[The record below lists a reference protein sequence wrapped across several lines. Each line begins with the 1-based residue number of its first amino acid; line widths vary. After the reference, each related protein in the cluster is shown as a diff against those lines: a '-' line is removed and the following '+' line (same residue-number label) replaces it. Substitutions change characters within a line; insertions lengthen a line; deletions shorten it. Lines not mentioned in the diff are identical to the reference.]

1 MNYTRPVR
9 ISRRHVL
16 QGIGATMALPFMEA
30 MGAPTKTSSLAVG
43 PEGQPLRY
51 AAIFMPNGALPEQ
64 FTPGGSTLDEL
75 PPMLQPLAGLKEH
88 LNVITG
94 LRNGMGGHSGST
106 PGFLTGQRPA
116 KASDASEM
124 NIGSASVDQIIGH
137 AAKDTPLPTLELAM
151 HAPRRGTSPSG
162 LPWAYGN
169 YISWRD
175 PSTPVPQEVDP
186 MRAFKRLFDSVGVTS
201 EPSGSRKKSVAPTK
215 GVVDTILEDAKQ
227 LQKRLGR
234 ADQQKLDEYLTTVR
248 DVETR
253 IMRKSQPKGMKI
265 TPEILADIKKTERR
279 IKREGG
285 GSGDSL
291 SVLPDIPYPEYIQMM
306 MDIMALAFWSNST
319 RSSTL
324 MLGDGG
330 SRRNMSFLDGV
341 EGAHH
346 SISHHGNRADTLK
359 QYELI
364 NTFFMS
370 QYAYFLERL
379 HSMKEG
385 SNSVLENSMIM
396 MGSSISNGQNHNPG
410 SLPIL
415 MGGHAGGKIKGNR
428 HINGEGANIATL
440 HSRVLDTMNIKD
452 ELQGKGGKLQQL

>member
-1 MNYTRPVR
+1 
-9 ISRRHVL
+9 
-16 QGIGATMALPFMEA
+16 MALPFMEA
-30 MGAPTKTSSLAVG
+30 MSAPLKTTSLAVG
-43 PEGQPLRY
+43 PEGQSLRY
-51 AAIFMPNGALPEQ
+51 GAIFMPNGALNFAPE
-64 FTPGGSTLDEL
+64 GSTLDVL
-75 PPMLQPLAGLKEH
+75 TPTLQPLAGLTEH
-88 LNVITG
+88 LNVVSG

-124 NIGSASVDQIIGH
+124 NIGTASIDQIIGY
-137 AAKDTPLPTLELAM
+137 ADKDGTPLPTLELAM
-151 HAPRRGTSPSG
+151 HSPRRGTSPSG

-175 PSTPVPQEVDP
+175 PSTPVPQEVNP
-186 MRAFKRLFDSVGVTS
+186 MRAFKRLFEGVGVTAA
-201 EPSGSRKKSVAPTK
+201 PSNSRKKKVAPTK
-215 GVVDTILEDAKQ
+215 GVVDTVLEDAKQ

-253 IMRKSQPKGMKI
+253 ILRKSSPKGLVI
-265 TPEILADIKKTERR
+265 TDEILADIQDTERR
-279 IKREGG
+279 IKK
-285 GSGDSL
+285 GDVSDNL
-291 SVLPDIPYPEYIQMM
+291 SVLPKIEYPEYIRMM

-346 SISHHGNRADTLK
+346 SISHHGENPDKLK

-385 SNSVLENSMIM
+385 SNSVLDNSIIM

-410 SLPIL
+410 NLPLVI
-415 MGGHAGGKIKGNR
+415 GGHAGGRLKGNR
-428 HINGEGANIATL
+428 HIKGEKGNIASL
-440 HSRVLDTMNIKD
+440 HSSVLDMMNIKD
-452 ELQGKGGKLQQL
+452 GIDSKGGKLRGF